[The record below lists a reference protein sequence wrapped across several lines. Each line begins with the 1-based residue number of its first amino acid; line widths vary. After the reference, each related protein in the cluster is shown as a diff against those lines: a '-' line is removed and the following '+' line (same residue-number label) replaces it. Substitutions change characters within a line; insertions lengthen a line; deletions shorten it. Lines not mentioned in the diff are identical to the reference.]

1 MTTARGDY
9 FKYLPTQP
17 DFGGWGVGVSAAGF
31 TRVPPGSPYPPS
43 HHPADHHFKW
53 ARGRVLG
60 ALQIV
65 LIGAGRGWL
74 ETRAL
79 GRCAIEP
86 GTAFILVPGMWHRY
100 RPVPATGWE
109 ESWIELQGP
118 LVNELRARG
127 SISPEAII
135 RRGALAAGLDD
146 ALEAVH
152 AAVRRAGPE
161 FDPELAAHATRVLA
175 LWVKSR
181 AVMPVAPKAALAI
194 ARAERQLHAGLAEPM
209 SMAKLAREVG
219 LAHSHFR
226 RTFKA
231 HTGFA
236 PWQYVIHQRLA
247 RARRLLA
254 STDATLADIGAQLGF
269 SSAFHLSRAFRQEFG
284 VSPDQWRKKLT
295 QSGGGAAPARSRL
308 Q

>member
-1 MTTARGDY
+1 MTIPRGDY
-9 FKYLPTQP
+9 FRYLSTQP

-31 TRVPPGSPYPPS
+31 TRVPPGSAYPPV
-43 HHPADHHFKW
+43 HHPADHNFKW
-53 ARGRVLG
+53 ARGRMLG
-60 ALQIV
+60 ALQMV
-65 LIGAGRGWL
+65 LVTAGRGWL

-79 GRCAIEP
+79 GRREIEP

-100 RPVPATGWE
+100 RPASKTGWE

-118 LVNELRARG
+118 LVDELRAREA
-127 SISPEAII
+127 ISPDSII
-135 RRGALAAGLDD
+135 RRGALAAGLDE
-146 ALEAVH
+146 ALEMVH
-152 AAVRRAGPE
+152 AIVRRAGTE
-161 FDPELAAHATRVLA
+161 FDPELAAHAMRVLA

-181 AVMPVAPKAALAI
+181 EVQPAASKAALAI
-194 ARAERQLHAGLAEPM
+194 ARAERQLHAQLAEPT
-209 SMAKLAREVG
+209 SMTKFARDAG
-219 LAHSHFR
+219 MAHSHFR

-284 VSPDQWRKKLT
+284 LSPDQWRKKLA
-295 QSGGGAAPARSRL
+295 QPGKP
-308 Q
+308 